1 MTIKVIIADDHT
13 IVREGLKSLI
23 DSMGQDIEIIGEA
36 SNGNELLEIAEQ
48 KPADVYILDI
58 SMPILNGIEAT
69 DRLIRMDPEN
79 KIIILSR
86 HDNKELVKKA
96 LEFGARGYVLK
107 SNTGEELVNAI
118 NDVSRGKSF
127 LSPKISSF
135 MVDKF
140 LGKKYHYK
148 KKKKT
153 VELTRREREV
163 LQLIAE
169 GFSNKEI
176 AEKLNISFST
186 VHVHRSNI
194 MEKLNIH
201 KQAGLIRYAIKEGIS
216 GL

>member
-1 MTIKVIIADDHT
+1 MTIKIIIADDHT

-23 DSMGQDIEIIGEA
+23 DSMGRDIEIIGEA
-36 SNGNELLEIAEQ
+36 SNGNEVLEMAE
-48 KPADVYILDI
+48 KTPADVYVLDI

-69 DRLIRMDPEN
+69 DRLIRMNPNN
-79 KIIILSR
+79 KIIMLSR

-96 LEFGARGYVLK
+96 LNFGARGYILK

-118 NDVSRGKSF
+118 KEVSKGKTF
-127 LSPKISSF
+127 LSPKISAF

-140 LGKKYHYK
+140 LGKKHQYEK
-148 KKKKT
+148 KKKS
-153 VELTRREREV
+153 VDLTRREREI

-201 KQAGLIRYAIKEGIS
+201 KQAGLIRYAINEGIS